1 VKGHQRSA
9 ASADELCALDRDQT
23 DKFQLCLRRSMKK
36 IFASLTL
43 AAFML
48 GATTAFAYTPN
59 PSPTAVAKK
68 KHKKKKKA
76 AKAATTNRMK

>member
-1 VKGHQRSA
+1 
-9 ASADELCALDRDQT
+9 
-23 DKFQLCLRRSMKK
+23 MKK

>member
-1 VKGHQRSA
+1 
-9 ASADELCALDRDQT
+9 
-23 DKFQLCLRRSMKK
+23 MKK

-68 KHKKKKKA
+68 KHKKKKKGT
-76 AKAATTNRMK
+76 AKTATNKMK